1 MTEAERLRAARLK
14 AYVQAATDQPATF
27 DECSTWP
34 AQWVVNERGVAFDW
48 PVYADEAEMQ
58 AMLAREGGLVAV
70 WDRVASLAGLVPV
83 PPGETP
89 PLGSI
94 GVFKTD
100 NHGGCIGGIFAD
112 GQVINFRVFN
122 VERPHRTGVRAIGL
136 YPHTILKAWFV

>member
-1 MTEAERLRAARLK
+1 MTEAERLRAERLK

-27 DECSTWP
+27 DECSIWP

-58 AMLAREGGLVAV
+58 ALIAREGGLVAV
-70 WDRVASLAGLVPV
+70 WDRVASLAGLEPV

-94 GVFKTD
+94 GVFEINRKGD
-100 NHGGCIGGIFAD
+100 SIGCIFAD
-112 GQVINFRVFN
+112 GQVGCFRVFDADN
-122 VERPHRTGVRAIGL
+122 PEKTGVRSIGL
-136 YPHTILKAWFV
+136 YRHTILKAWFV